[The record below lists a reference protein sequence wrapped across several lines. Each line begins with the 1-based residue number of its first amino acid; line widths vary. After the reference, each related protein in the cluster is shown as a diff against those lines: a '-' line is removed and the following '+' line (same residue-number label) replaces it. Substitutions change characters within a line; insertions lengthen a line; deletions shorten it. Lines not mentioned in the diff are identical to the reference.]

1 MGNRGAL
8 VGMALM
14 AVAVSVSGASDV
26 VVEGNVIT
34 GNHEAEPVRV
44 E

>member
-1 MGNRGAL
+1 
-8 VGMALM
+8 M
-14 AVAVSVSGASDV
+14 AVVANASGASDV
-26 VVEGNVIT
+26 VVEGNVVT